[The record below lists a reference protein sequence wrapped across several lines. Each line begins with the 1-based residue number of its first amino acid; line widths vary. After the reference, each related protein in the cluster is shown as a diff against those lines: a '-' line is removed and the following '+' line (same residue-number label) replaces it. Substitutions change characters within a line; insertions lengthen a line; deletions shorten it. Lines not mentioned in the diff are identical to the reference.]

1 LAAVLLDRLILAE
14 PVTMPT
20 IVGGA
25 VAVVAVAIVVS
36 SDRTPGQPPLGKP
49 TKESDEPKG

>member
-1 LAAVLLDRLILAE
+1 MLGWLILAE

-25 VAVVAVAIVVS
+25 VVVLGVAVVVGS
-36 SDRTPGQPPLGKP
+36 ELPSKTRQR
-49 TKESDEPKG
+49 